1 MQSDNEHDAANG
13 EKLKQQAFQFVE
25 ANRELFVLKARR
37 CLLTEGL
44 KLGRVTI
51 DEVRAIVPL
60 PAGVNPK
67 TFGCV
72 PTPLANA
79 GIIGFAGYGKTAR
92 KVAHAR
98 RNVIWE
104 MKDPAAAKRWLHSH
118 PDPDGATP
126 TPGTEG

>member
-1 MQSDNEHDAANG
+1 MRSDHDAAQG

-25 ANRELFVLKARR
+25 ANREAFVLKARR
-37 CLLTEGL
+37 CLLTEGIR
-44 KLGRVTI
+44 LGRVTI
-51 DEVRAIVPL
+51 DDVREIVPL

-79 GIIGFAGYGKTAR
+79 GIIEFAGYEKTTR

-98 RNVIWE
+98 RNVIWG
-104 MKDPAAAKRWLHSH
+104 MKDDAAAKRWLHCH
-118 PDPDGATP
+118 PDPDDAT
-126 TPGTEG
+126 TTTGSEG

>member
-1 MQSDNEHDAANG
+1 MRNDHDAAKS

-25 ANRELFVLKARR
+25 ANRETFVLKARR
-37 CLLTEGL
+37 CLLTEAL
-44 KLGRVTI
+44 RLGRVTI
-51 DEVRAIVPL
+51 DDVREIVPL

-79 GIIGFAGYGKTAR
+79 GIIGFAGFGKTAR

-104 MKDPAAAKRWLHSH
+104 MKDAAAAKRWLTSH
-118 PDPDGATP
+118 PDPDDSTP
-126 TPGTEG
+126 PSTTSEG

>member
-1 MQSDNEHDAANG
+1 MRSDHDAAQG

-25 ANRELFVLKARR
+25 ANREAFVLKARR

-51 DEVRAIVPL
+51 DQVREFVPL

-72 PTPLANA
+72 PATLANA
-79 GIIGFAGYGKTAR
+79 GIIEFGGYEKTTR

-98 RNVIWE
+98 RNVIWA
-104 MKDPAAAKRWLHSH
+104 MKDSAAAKRWLQLH
-118 PDPDGATP
+118 PDPDDVST
-126 TPGTEG
+126 TTGTEV